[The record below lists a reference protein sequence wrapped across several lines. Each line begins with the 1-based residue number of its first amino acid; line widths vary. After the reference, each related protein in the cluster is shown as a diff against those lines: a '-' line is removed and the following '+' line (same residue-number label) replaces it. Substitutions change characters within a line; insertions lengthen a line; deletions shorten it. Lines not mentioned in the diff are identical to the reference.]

1 MDGCGC
7 QINCILPLK
16 SYREPGLFSAYR
28 MLLLLGPGLAMAVLA
43 IIEIRRFAQRRFSPS
58 ACLWAMLDAR
68 QTVATAAAHALLFTS
83 TIEPNRDPK
92 DPPRLGELMA
102 NAKKRP
108 FARGLGRKIVH
119 AHERR
124 DETPVEVL
132 QSQSGTQQGRA
143 NGDGGDW
150 MALSWLLLTD
160 QVLAIEEELFVHL
173 ISHTPC
179 RL

>member
-68 QTVATAAAHALLFTS
+68 QTVATAAAHS
-83 TIEPNRDPK
+83 TLR
-92 DPPRLGELMA
+92 
-102 NAKKRP
+102 
-108 FARGLGRKIVH
+108 
-119 AHERR
+119 
-124 DETPVEVL
+124 
-132 QSQSGTQQGRA
+132 
-143 NGDGGDW
+143 
-150 MALSWLLLTD
+150 
-160 QVLAIEEELFVHL
+160 
-173 ISHTPC
+173 
-179 RL
+179 